1 MRYFKTTFIW
11 VIVLSAV
18 AGLSYMDWEKT
29 RVDEERRE
37 EQSRLFKFQPPEVV
51 AITLEKEGSAIEIER
66 WEDGWK
72 ITKPVNTKADSAAVE
87 KFLNNVVQSRNDA
100 DYVMDPN
107 PTTERLEEF
116 GLANPSV
123 TLTMKVGKDLTPHT
137 VLFGDRAPTMGVA
150 FARVKGDVPVYRVL
164 ADSRSE
170 ADKDVYYFRD
180 KTVLRLNPIMVDQLS
195 IIRQGSVIRLN
206 LPDGG
211 HWVIE
216 KPMAARAD
224 HNRIFEFM
232 GGFYN
237 AEAKEFV
244 EETKS
249 NLEKYGLDNPM
260 ASLSFWQAGDSEAT
274 VTLNIGGRNPEKRG
288 YYASMSDRE
297 NIFLLGEELVNAI
310 PRAAQDLR
318 SRQVFYLDNDRLE
331 RIEIIQPGKSAV
343 LVRDTEK
350 EWHRDSV
357 KGEKVEFNLVK
368 EFMDGLASVAVKD
381 FVNDNPKNL
390 NEYGLDQP
398 SAQILLYLESN
409 PEPLRLNLGSKAPTG
424 YIYGQ
429 SGDEKSIL
437 ALDDRVRGILNLFM

>member
-1 MRYFKTTFIW
+1 FKTTFIW

-195 IIRQGSVIRLN
+195 IIRQGSVIRLK

-216 KPMAARAD
+216 KPMVARAD
-224 HNRIFEFM
+224 HNRVFEFM

-237 AEAKEFV
+237 AEAKEFI

-274 VTLNIGGRNPEKRG
+274 VTLNVGGRNPEKRG

-343 LVRDTEK
+343 LVRDMEK

-368 EFMDGLASVAVKD
+368 EFMDGLASVTVKD

-409 PEPLRLNLGSKAPTG
+409 PTPLRLSLGSKAPTG